1 MNHVNFPLRSLAAAA
16 LLCTAAVSQAAV
28 VAIATRSAL
37 QAIGPNSVE
46 SFSDLTINTDLGTT
60 SLTRVASGAGYTVSS
75 SALDS
80 SSSLYVAAVAGSV
93 GLSTAYYGDTLT
105 FSGFGGAFAFGGNF
119 YGTNILGEVAS
130 GGLTIA
136 ATDVNGSTLTTT
148 LAGNSAS
155 GFAGFR
161 SDVALSNVVVS
172 MTSPSTDR
180 YVTADNVAMVPEPS
194 TGMLVLASG
203 GVLLLVGA
211 RRRA

>member
-28 VAIATRSAL
+28 VAVATRSAF
-37 QAIGPNSVE
+37 QAIAPNSVDA
-46 SFSDLTINTDLGTT
+46 FSDLTINTDLGTT
-60 SLTRVASGAGYTVSS
+60 SLTRSAGTAGYTVSS

-80 SSSLYVAAVAGSV
+80 ASSLYVVPVAGSI
-93 GLSTAYYGDTLT
+93 GLSTVYYGDSLT

-148 LAGNSAS
+148 LAGNSAT

-161 SDVALSNVVVS
+161 SDAAISNVVVR
-172 MTSPSTDR
+172 MTTPNTNT

-194 TGMLVLASG
+194 TSMLVLAGG